1 MDMVKTEII
10 LKNAYDEGNASEG
23 LIKLEAVR
31 SVTIMAV
38 ADTSYIH
45 LVINEDLC
53 QKLGLTYI
61 GERIVHIADGQRIR
75 CKISEA
81 VNVYWKNR
89 HTACSALVIPG
100 AKSVLLGVIPLEG
113 MDLMVNPVTQEVV
126 GIHGDEEEY
135 PCFITQ
141 VA

>member
-1 MDMVKTEII
+1 MVKTEIT
-10 LKNAYDEGNASEG
+10 LKNAYDEGNAREG
-23 LIKLEAVR
+23 LIKLDAVR
-31 SVTIMAV
+31 SITITAV

-53 QKLGLTYI
+53 QKLCLTYI

-75 CKISEA
+75 CKIA
-81 VNVYWKNR
+81 GVVDVYWKNR
-89 HTACSALVIPG
+89 HTACPALVIPG
-100 AKSVLLGVIPLEG
+100 AKSVLLGLIPLEG
-113 MDLMVNPVTQEVV
+113 MDLMVDSVTQQVV
-126 GIHGDEEEY
+126 GIHGDKEEY